1 MVSQM
6 LHEGCEIPHILNGL
20 AVHSA
25 LPYHF
30 TVTTRRRPEQGY
42 ATNFHTGTKVYAG
55 TDHKVQYLD
64 TFSNW

>member
-6 LHEGCEIPHILNGL
+6 LHEGCGIPHILNGF

-25 LPYHF
+25 LPYHI
-30 TVTTRRRPEQGY
+30 TVTAWRRPEQGY
-42 ATNFHTGTKVYAG
+42 PTNFHTGTKVYAG

-64 TFSNW
+64 TISG